1 MRCRKQIIAD
11 LDVTYIIDFLIANN
25 VVDNQAQ
32 EAINSMVSR
41 ILISIRIK
49 IHYKSNMESHVEDL
63 ICIFFKVDNGRQNP
77 TIARNTS
84 KSRIAS
90 IHIICRSF
98 ARRL

>member
-41 ILISIRIK
+41 ILIPIRK
-49 IHYKSNMESHVEDL
+49 IHYEDKSKMESHVEDL
-63 ICIFFKVDNGRQNP
+63 ICIFFKVYNGRQNP

-98 ARRL
+98 A

>member
-41 ILISIRIK
+41 ILIPIRK
-49 IHYKSNMESHVEDL
+49 IHYDVNRKWNRM
-63 ICIFFKVDNGRQNP
+63 
-77 TIARNTS
+77 
-84 KSRIAS
+84 
-90 IHIICRSF
+90 
-98 ARRL
+98 